1 VKTLSLLILLLCCT
15 AQVCYPQQED
25 GVVGLELPIRNSLKF
40 HRYVLHPT
48 FSIVRQQDKYISINN
63 KRELIQLGDAPSTY
77 MANFSGRLTE
87 NIGGGIGLFQQNY
100 GVLTTF
106 GGLVNLAYNATLAE
120 ESNLTFGINIGAYKS
135 GINSGKV
142 VTNVPDPSVNTI
154 PNNFLLTINPG
165 INYGGGFMD
174 FGLSVNNLLA
184 YNFTESKLLDEN
196 PKLGIQ
202 GHVMYTGYM
211 GGYGFLEDSKF
222 SALGRIEFRD
232 DTSIYSGTLMLTVP
246 KGFWVQGGYN
256 SLYGASAGLGLQ
268 ITSQIAIEYNY
279 EKALGGLADFGSSHE
294 FTLAYVFPNTNY
306 FDYSSDEEIA
316 GLLSFEKKK
325 KSRIAKG
332 TPKKEADT
340 SVPVVAETETPTVNT
355 DTEEK
360 IETEKQTVLITEEQV
375 QRDAEEAARIAAEEQ
390 LKRDAEEAARRAAED
405 QLKRDAEEAVRIAA
419 EEQLKRDAEEAARIA
434 AEEQLKRDAEEAAR
448 IAAEEQ
454 LKRDAEEAARIAAEE
469 QLKRDAEEAAR
480 IAAEEQLKRDAEEA
494 ARIAAA
500 EQLKLEAE
508 EEERKTVEAQTL
520 LDTAG
525 KAVDTLIIYPKD
537 ELGNSIRVL
546 VAQAENSAIAQKE
559 LVTNLSTSVDSK
571 DKDLKNLKKENDLSE
586 KGVYVAPAPFKSIT
600 EENAAIENIII
611 DLDEIIITQK
621 KKITQL
627 ETLLQERVQFI
638 NDPNDATNLY
648 YRNALAELKAK
659 QNTAI
664 RSRAQLVSSLEEIS
678 IATDFERKRRIKR
691 AAYKNVEDR
700 YQQDRVTLNTLR
712 KNVEVSETPLTRA
725 DFDFGED
732 LSGNIQILKNVENT
746 ADAYYLVLA
755 VHTDIL
761 KRDAFLTQV
770 LAAGYS
776 QVDFFYDVNTSKYYI
791 YYNKYESIQAANEAL
806 QIKGN
811 EPYTENLSIIKIE
824 K

>member
-1 VKTLSLLILLLCCT
+1 MKTLSLLILLLCCT

-448 IAAEEQ
+448 IAA
-454 LKRDAEEAARIAAEE
+454 
-469 QLKRDAEEAAR
+469 
-480 IAAEEQLKRDAEEA
+480 
-494 ARIAAA
+494 A